1 MEAALNADRPDFER
15 LAFIRTLAR
24 LPWPNASPA
33 LLTLAANGAGDL
45 RAAAARAL
53 ASFAQP
59 EVAKSLLAHGV
70 WAAASPSHREL
81 LLSELLGNPA
91 HLTGVLDAVEE
102 GRLPASAVSTA
113 RRAAL
118 LKNKDL
124 RERAEKLFGPSTAPD
139 RQKAFESAKAALALK
154 ADAKHGAELFRNA
167 CAICHRLEREGHA
180 VGPDLFDIR
189 GQTKENILFHIIVPD
204 AEIAPAF
211 AAYLV
216 TTRDG
221 RTLSGIVASETT
233 TSLTLR
239 GPLAQETVLSRADIA
254 KLEALPTSL
263 MPAELAQGMSP
274 QDIADLL
281 GFLKGEA
288 AR

>member
-1 MEAALNADRPDFER
+1 VHHA
-15 LAFIRTLAR
+15 
-24 LPWPNASPA
+24 
-33 LLTLAANGAGDL
+33 
-45 RAAAARAL
+45 
-53 ASFAQP
+53 
-59 EVAKSLLAHGV
+59 
-70 WAAASPSHREL
+70 
-81 LLSELLGNPA
+81 
-91 HLTGVLDAVEE
+91 GVLDAIEE
-102 GRLPASAVSTA
+102 ARLPASAVNPS
-113 RRAAL
+113 RRAVL
-118 LKNKDL
+118 LKNKDH
-124 RERAEKLFGPSTAPD
+124 RERAEKLLGTGVAPD

-167 CAICHRLEREGHA
+167 CAICHRLEREGYA

-216 TTRDG
+216 TTKDG
-221 RTLSGIVASETT
+221 RTLSGIMASETPA
-233 TSLTLR
+233 SLTLR
-239 GPLAQETVLSRADIA
+239 GPLAQESVLSRADVA

-263 MPAELAQGMSP
+263 MPTGLEQGMSL
-274 QDIADLL
+274 QEIADLL